1 MAKRTPVIKISSY
14 GIYSHWDEKSK
25 ELPKVREFTQV
36 IPASEDVE
44 FGFTVN
50 IKKAKGQLLKFS
62 IQHPGV
68 LNKKGQVLEPFDGEV
83 YVRSNDWNFYL
94 GDTIQLQCPING
106 LESNLGTW
114 HMEMEIAGKVIAEK
128 DFKVVAND
136 ADQFWKKRGF

>member
-68 LNKKGQVLEPFDGEV
+68 LNKKGQVLEPFDGED
-83 YVRSNDWNFYL
+83 VR
-94 GDTIQLQCPING
+94 GTIQWASKLRFLSRISARCQY
-106 LESNLGTW
+106 
-114 HMEMEIAGKVIAEK
+114 
-128 DFKVVAND
+128 
-136 ADQFWKKRGF
+136 